1 MRNQSKAVGGNLP
14 NGARGAEDVRNG
26 AARDGGTSRNRG
38 AAPNGS
44 AVCEGAARK
53 GDRTR
58 SAILRRAV
66 DIASVEGLEGLTIGK
81 LATALKISK
90 SGLFAHFGSKE
101 ELQCAV
107 VEEAS
112 QIFAEVVIRPAHG
125 SRGMKRLKLLCENWA
140 AYAQG
145 NVFPGGC
152 FFAAASLEFDDRPGK
167 VRDRIVDKMNHWLL
181 MLEEAVR
188 QGQFTGEIR
197 KDVDAQ
203 QAAFEVHALA
213 MGGNWRSRLFG
224 DAKAFR
230 LANQAIQSRISE
242 MAERAPARKRP

>member
-1 MRNQSKAVGGNLP
+1 MSQNANGSSNGG
-14 NGARGAEDVRNG
+14 RNG
-26 AARDGGTSRNRG
+26 RDVHNGRPRG
-38 AAPNGS
+38 
-44 AVCEGAARK
+44 EK
-53 GDRTR
+53 TR

-81 LATALKISK
+81 LAAALKISK

-101 ELQCAV
+101 ELQCEV

-112 QIFAEVVIRPAHG
+112 RIFAEVVIKPAHG
-125 SRGMKRLKLLCENWA
+125 LRGLKRLRVLCENWA
-140 AYAQG
+140 AYAEHK
-145 NVFPGGC
+145 VFPGGC

-181 MLEEAVR
+181 LLEEAVR

-197 KDVDAQ
+197 KGMDAQ
-203 QAAFEVHALA
+203 GVAFELHALA

-224 DAKAFR
+224 DEKAFR
-230 LANQAIQSRISE
+230 LANQAIQNRIVE
-242 MAERAPARKRP
+242 IAEQTPARK